1 MERQN
6 SQDSFQVQGIFNN
19 DLNLMQN
26 SLIIKKLARKK
37 LSVVNNDSD
46 TEMLSVAKRKLVRQV
61 FEFYSSHTW
70 LV

>member
-37 LSVVNNDSD
+37 LSVINNDSD
-46 TEMLSVAKRKLVRQV
+46 TEMLSVAKRKLVR
-61 FEFYSSHTW
+61 
-70 LV
+70 

>member
-6 SQDSFQVQGIFNN
+6 SNDPFQVQGIFNN

-37 LSVVNNDSD
+37 LSVINNDSD
-46 TEMLSVAKRKLVRQV
+46 TEMLSVAKRKLVR
-61 FEFYSSHTW
+61 
-70 LV
+70 